1 MMRMFHPILL
11 AAVSILGF
19 CALSLH
25 AEDAT
30 KPGAG
35 EFKDLKQVTAEVPH
49 DVLIGL
55 MNYSGREAAA
65 AKGMDVLREK
75 VEGHTATLKFK
86 VDRVEKE
93 EVHDQ
98 APQAY
103 RIKAEDAHVRQGAVN
118 FKVYLWVHF
127 SASESAKVSAMKKG
141 EEVTATGKVT
151 VAALHAPKEPEINID
166 ISDSTVN

>member
-11 AAVSILGF
+11 AAIAVLLCG
-19 CALSLH
+19 ALNLR
-25 AEDAT
+25 ADDAP
-30 KPGAG
+30 KAGAG
-35 EFKDLKQVTAEVPH
+35 EIKDLKQVTAEIPH
-49 DVLIGL
+49 EVLLGL
-55 MNYSGREAAA
+55 MNYSGRDAAA

-75 VEGHTATLKFK
+75 MEGRTATLKFK

-93 EVHDQ
+93 EIHDQ

-103 RIKAEDAHVRQGAVN
+103 RIKAEDTHVRQGAVN

-141 EEVTATGKVT
+141 EEITATGKVT
-151 VAALHAPKEPEINID
+151 TAALHAPKEPEINID